1 MTHNTIN
8 NVNKPTT
15 KLRFFFENTL
25 PSEMFIIIYNNK
37 KIKLFKK
44 NSTNYYRT
52 NMERMVY
59 IKHLNKSWYDQIIQ
73 FLNEQPRYN
82 RLLPIVAFEEYPSGF
97 NKNINSNDVDIES
110 PTNIFETILHG
121 LAYAGVDIDFGKLQ
135 YLLILNF
142 FKRFDVLTNDIIFPK
157 KIQPEKIPIYKALI
171 SMMIANNISMS
182 ELSYEKHIDLIEK
195 VEGMT
200 ESTIT
205 LLHLLHNKDLTSDKC
220 IPYGDKQ
227 FKRGMSMFY
236 GLENPTKDEL
246 IRIVETWNNKKVGLM
261 FIVQYAHYSEFV
273 DNPALIRK

>member
-1 MTHNTIN
+1 
-8 NVNKPTT
+8 
-15 KLRFFFENTL
+15 
-25 PSEMFIIIYNNK
+25 
-37 KIKLFKK
+37 
-44 NSTNYYRT
+44 
-52 NMERMVY
+52 MERMVY

-157 KIQPEKIPIYKALI
+157 KIQPEKIPIYKSLI

-236 GLENPTKDEL
+236 GLENPTKDDL

-261 FIVQYAHYSEFV
+261 FIVQYAHYNEFV